1 MCEKRIK
8 RIKNV
13 QNKTMK
19 KLKPITTCATLAAS
33 AAKGYTHV
41 PCPIL
46 NKGWVAAGKSDEMGR
61 F

>member
-19 KLKPITTCATLAAS
+19 KFKPITTCAILVAS
-33 AAKGYTHV
+33 AAKGYTRV

-46 NKGWVAAGKSDEMGR
+46 NKG
-61 F
+61 